1 MLHLLG
7 KLGMCVSANTKSV
20 DAVCVE
26 QVASCQHSDDIHHVQ
41 VISCGELDEY
51 TPFVDGQ
58 PEVASATASA
68 HSQFKGWKPRKAKEI
83 AELNQHQSSGA
94 DTDRAQGSFLAREQ
108 GRNPCEEE
116 ISALALE
123 RDLREQQHR
132 QSHERLEGEKE
143 KTLAAADRACR
154 DAQERLEHEAV
165 RRQLQEDEH
174 KRLER
179 DRYEAQ
185 ICANM
190 ASEAGEA
197 FAAEIQRKLSRI
209 PQASGSL
216 GGA

>member
-7 KLGMCVSANTKSV
+7 KFGMCVSANTEFV

-26 QVASCQHSDDIHHVQ
+26 QVASCQCSDDIHHVQ

-51 TPFVDGQ
+51 TPFVDRK

-68 HSQFKGWKPRKAKEI
+68 HSQFKSWKPRKAREI
-83 AELNQHQSSGA
+83 AELNQNQRSGIDTA
-94 DTDRAQGSFLAREQ
+94 DSFLAREQ
-108 GRNPCEEE
+108 GRNPCE
-116 ISALALE
+116 AL
-123 RDLREQQHR
+123 DLREQKHR
-132 QSHERLEGEKE
+132 RSHERLEGERE

-154 DAQERLEHEAV
+154 DVQERLEQEAL
-165 RRQLQEDEH
+165 RRQLQEEEH

-185 ICANM
+185 ICANK